1 MVAVMVMVVMMW
13 SFGVHLVDGDG
24 EDGASL
30 LDDGAPLL
38 DDGLEP

>member
-1 MVAVMVMVVMMW
+1 MLTQM
-13 SFGVHLVDGDG
+13 VDGDG

-30 LDDGAPLL
+30 IDDGTVLL